1 MGALSS
7 SEEVREVENIVKIFF
22 LEERV
27 MDLVSNVGTKKVI
40 EKIYPESIKNLN
52 YDINNKVLKFLTVKG
67 LN

>member
-1 MGALSS
+1 VGALSS
-7 SEEVREVENIVKIFF
+7 SEEVKEVENIVKIFF

>member
-27 MDLVSNVGTKKVI
+27 MDLVSNVGAKKVI

-52 YDINNKVLKFLTVKG
+52 YDINYKVLKFLTVKG

>member
-7 SEEVREVENIVKIFF
+7 SEEVKEVENIVKIFF